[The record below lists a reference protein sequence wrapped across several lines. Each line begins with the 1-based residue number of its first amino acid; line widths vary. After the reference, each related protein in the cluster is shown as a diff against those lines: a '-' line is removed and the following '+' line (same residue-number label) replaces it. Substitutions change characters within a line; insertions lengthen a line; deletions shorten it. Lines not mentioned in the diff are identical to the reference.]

1 MKYFSKVYE
10 ASRTALS
17 ENNKTKSDVLIH
29 FIKSS
34 VVPTGKAILFF
45 QIRG

>member
-1 MKYFSKVYE
+1 VYE
-10 ASRTALS
+10 ASRTTFS

-34 VVPTGKAILFF
+34 VVPTGKAILSF
-45 QIRG
+45 QKGG